1 MFSNRNRV
9 VLMPKLC
16 KVAFSDGKQFLKTT
30 EMERECVH
38 EHRSVHET
46 NRMNIDVEQQEPLL

>member
-1 MFSNRNRV
+1 
-9 VLMPKLC
+9 
-16 KVAFSDGKQFLKTT
+16 
-30 EMERECVH
+30 MERECVH